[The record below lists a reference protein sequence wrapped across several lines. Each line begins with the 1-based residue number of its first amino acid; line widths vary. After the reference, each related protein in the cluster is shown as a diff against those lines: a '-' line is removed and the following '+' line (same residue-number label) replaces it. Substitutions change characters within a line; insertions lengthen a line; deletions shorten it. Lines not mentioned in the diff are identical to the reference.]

1 MPDLATAGAAQRLGL
16 ARGERRHVVVVH
28 VALVLLGAEAVEA
41 LRIAHRAQCQ
51 DREALR
57 LAAPEHART
66 VRPGQETD
74 LHLDRAAVLQAASVD
89 TPPLLRHTLP

>member
-51 DREALR
+51 DREAPR

-66 VRPGQETD
+66 ARPGQETD
-74 LHLDRAAVLQAASVD
+74 PHLDRADVLQAASAY
-89 TPPLLRHTLP
+89 THALRDHARA